1 MARKG
6 RQVTKGPDPKTKARW
21 PEALDLRIAG
31 ATYRQIA
38 AQMGINLQVAYAAVQ
53 GALGELD
60 ALTKEKAERHRD
72 LELRRLERATLGLWT
87 KVQAGDERAILAW
100 VRCADRKAKLLGL
113 DAPTEIAGPGGVPL
127 TFTLTLDRPGGMRE
141 NPSKNGTLAPR
152 GHNADD

>member
-31 ATYRQIA
+31 GTYRQIA
-38 AQMGINLQVAYAAVQ
+38 AQMGIDLKAAYEAVQ

-60 ALTKEKAERHRD
+60 AITKVKAERHRD

-87 KVQAGDERAILAW
+87 KVQAGDERAVLAY
-100 VRCADRKAKLLGL
+100 VRVADRKAKLLGL
-113 DAPTEIAGPGGVPL
+113 DAPTQVSGPDGVPL
-127 TFTLTLDRPGGMRE
+127 VFTLTLDRPGGIG
-141 NPSKNGTLAPR
+141 KIPR
-152 GHNADD
+152 INADRSSAGDDE